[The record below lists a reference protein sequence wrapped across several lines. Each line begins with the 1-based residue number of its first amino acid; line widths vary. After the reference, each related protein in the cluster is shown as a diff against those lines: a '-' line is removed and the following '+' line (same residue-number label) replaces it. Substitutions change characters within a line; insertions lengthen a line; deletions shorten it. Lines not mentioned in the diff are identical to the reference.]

1 MDKEKNILFRAYFIF
16 LGLFVFGLFIAY
28 NLFKLNLDKGDYYR
42 DQAEKRIVKNFEIL
56 PTRGNIY
63 SDDGSLL
70 ATSVSKFSIFFDAV
84 TVKESVFNKYVGQL
98 SDSLDNYFK
107 KPNGYYLN
115 VLKNARLSNN
125 RYKSIARKLS
135 YTQYLRLVDF
145 PMFNLGG
152 IRGGV
157 IVVRDFVRDL
167 PMNKIAERTIGY
179 EKRNPNGTY
188 IKVGLEGAYGKHL
201 RGKPGKQLRQ
211 RIANNQW
218 KPLSNNYQQQP
229 IDGLDIWTTISTD
242 IQDITHNS
250 LLDAL
255 EKFDADHGSAVVMET
270 KTGKIKAISNLGKTS
285 DNKYYEKLNYAIG
298 RSYEPGSTF
307 KLFSMLVALE
317 DKVIDTSSVID
328 TEMGELKFFNKYFVR
343 DSKKGG
349 YGKIPIS
356 EVFERSSNTGVVK
369 MIYEKY
375 KENPEKFSDRLISI
389 GIDKPLGLSI
399 KGEGKPKIPHPD
411 DNDWDGLD
419 LPWMSFGYGVQLT
432 PIQTLAYYNAI
443 ANNGEL
449 VMPRFVSSIRKFD
462 GTLFKKFDRKIINPA
477 ICSEDTVKKLK
488 IMMQGV
494 VSKPWGTAHNI
505 FDKNIILAGKT
516 GTTQINYATDRVEYV
531 SSFVGYFPANNPKYS
546 CIVVISK
553 PNKAI
558 GYYGNKV
565 AAPVFKKIAKSVI
578 NNLPN
583 ELKLNIDDINRLS
596 DLMNQPSDNTK
607 VLDKS

>member
-28 NLFKLNLDKGDYYR
+28 NLLKLNLDKGDYYR

-98 SDSLDNYFK
+98 SDSLDNFFK

-135 YTQYLRLVDF
+135 YTQYLRLIDF

-229 IDGLDIWTTISTD
+229 IDGFDIWTTISTD

-255 EKFDADHGSAVVMET
+255 EKFEAEHGSAVVMET

-298 RSYEPGSTF
+298 HSYEPGSTF

-328 TEMGELKFFNKYFVR
+328 TEMGELKFFNKYLVR

-411 DNDWDGLD
+411 DTDWDGLD

-583 ELKLNIDDINRLS
+583 ELKLKIDDINRLS

-607 VLDKS
+607 VFDKS

>member
-1 MDKEKNILFRAYFIF
+1 M
-16 LGLFVFGLFIAY
+16 
-28 NLFKLNLDKGDYYR
+28 
-42 DQAEKRIVKNFEIL
+42 
-56 PTRGNIY
+56 
-63 SDDGSLL
+63 
-70 ATSVSKFSIFFDAV
+70 
-84 TVKESVFNKYVGQL
+84 
-98 SDSLDNYFK
+98 
-107 KPNGYYLN
+107 
-115 VLKNARLSNN
+115 
-125 RYKSIARKLS
+125 
-135 YTQYLRLVDF
+135 
-145 PMFNLGG
+145 
-152 IRGGV
+152 
-157 IVVRDFVRDL
+157 
-167 PMNKIAERTIGY
+167 
-179 EKRNPNGTY
+179 
-188 IKVGLEGAYGKHL
+188 
-201 RGKPGKQLRQ
+201 
-211 RIANNQW
+211 
-218 KPLSNNYQQQP
+218 
-229 IDGLDIWTTISTD
+229 
-242 IQDITHNS
+242 
-250 LLDAL
+250 DAL

-298 RSYEPGSTF
+298 HSYEPGSTF

-328 TEMGELKFFNKYFVR
+328 TEMGELKFFNKYLVR

-375 KENPEKFSDRLISI
+375 KENPKKFSDRLISI

-411 DNDWDGLD
+411 DTDWDGLD

-488 IMMQGV
+488 KMMQGV

>member
-1 MDKEKNILFRAYFIF
+1 
-16 LGLFVFGLFIAY
+16 
-28 NLFKLNLDKGDYYR
+28 
-42 DQAEKRIVKNFEIL
+42 
-56 PTRGNIY
+56 
-63 SDDGSLL
+63 
-70 ATSVSKFSIFFDAV
+70 
-84 TVKESVFNKYVGQL
+84 
-98 SDSLDNYFK
+98 
-107 KPNGYYLN
+107 
-115 VLKNARLSNN
+115 
-125 RYKSIARKLS
+125 
-135 YTQYLRLVDF
+135 
-145 PMFNLGG
+145 MFNLGG

-298 RSYEPGSTF
+298 HSYEPGSTF

-328 TEMGELKFFNKYFVR
+328 TEMGELKFFNKYLVR

>member
-1 MDKEKNILFRAYFIF
+1 M
-16 LGLFVFGLFIAY
+16 
-28 NLFKLNLDKGDYYR
+28 NLDKGDYYR

-98 SDSLDNYFK
+98 SDSLDNFFK

-298 RSYEPGSTF
+298 HSYEPGSTF

-328 TEMGELKFFNKYFVR
+328 TEMGELKFFNKYLVR

-462 GTLFKKFDRKIINPA
+462 GTFFKKFDRKIINPA

>member
-1 MDKEKNILFRAYFIF
+1 M
-16 LGLFVFGLFIAY
+16 
-28 NLFKLNLDKGDYYR
+28 NLDKGDYYR

-98 SDSLDNYFK
+98 SDSLDNFFK

-298 RSYEPGSTF
+298 HSYEPGSTF

-328 TEMGELKFFNKYFVR
+328 TEMGELKFFNKYLVR